1 MNFMWKN
8 GPNINVGG
16 HRKPALLAVF
26 LSHKVNNK
34 KPEMVWH
41 ASIHALTMLSKTG
54 GGKLRGV
61 SAME

>member
-16 HRKPALLAVF
+16 HKKTALLAVF

-34 KPEMVWH
+34 KTLKWYD
-41 ASIHALTMLSKTG
+41 MLPYMLKQCCPRLWEG
-54 GGKLRGV
+54 N
-61 SAME
+61 

>member
-34 KPEMVWH
+34 KPEMV
-41 ASIHALTMLSKTG
+41 
-54 GGKLRGV
+54 
-61 SAME
+61 